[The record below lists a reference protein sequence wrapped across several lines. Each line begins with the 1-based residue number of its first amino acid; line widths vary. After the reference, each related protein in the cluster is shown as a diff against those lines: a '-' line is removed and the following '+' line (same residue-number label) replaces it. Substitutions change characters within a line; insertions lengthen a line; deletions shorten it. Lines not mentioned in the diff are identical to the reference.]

1 MGALC
6 CLKFVMGLELKTM
19 GLEHDNDG
27 FWSMVVSNY
36 RSEILLLLQ
45 SHRIQI
51 TGLTLPT

>member
-19 GLEHDNDG
+19 ALEHDNDG
-27 FWSMVVSNY
+27 LCSMVVSNY
-36 RSEILLLLQ
+36 SSEILLLQ